1 MTHYLLAHQ
10 RFMVNHYNPPLYP
23 SPPSSSIDPMFIL
36 TAQINQ
42 DLDQLK
48 INAKREEG
56 TLT

>member
-48 INAKREEG
+48 INAKR
-56 TLT
+56 